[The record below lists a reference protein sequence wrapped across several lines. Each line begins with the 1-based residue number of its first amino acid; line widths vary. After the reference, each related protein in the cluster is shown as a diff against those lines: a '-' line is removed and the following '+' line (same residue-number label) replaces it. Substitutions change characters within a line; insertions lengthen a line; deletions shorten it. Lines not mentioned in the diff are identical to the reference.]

1 MRISIN
7 EQAID
12 FSLENE
18 KTLGEVIDGIHTWLE
33 DSGYQIF
40 SLEYDGNTIVPSG
53 EEDDKWKLQ
62 PVDQMQNLDITVL
75 SATEQYGQDLHTLYQ
90 YLSLLQRALASDNR
104 ELIKDLKNELP
115 YIVANIDRI
124 LGSHSEYGHVLEKLV
139 EGSGIKEGEIKPA
152 VQQLSTYLN
161 NLLII
166 LQSRINEVT
175 QPLTEIRSTAEGLR
189 ALIPQLMDVSVYL
202 QTGKD
207 KQAMNS
213 IIEFTEISE
222 KLIRLYRILQNQGI
236 TDLSKT
242 RFNEQ
247 DFTTFYSEL
256 NEIFNELEDAF
267 NSKDSVLIGDLLE
280 YEVAPRTE
288 RLMEF
293 ILTIENNLDNSK
305 TKPKNK
311 SEG

>member
-7 EQAID
+7 EKAID

-18 KTLGEVIDGIHTWLE
+18 KTLGDVIDGIHAWLE

-40 SLEYDGNTIVPSG
+40 SIEYDGKTVVPSG
-53 EEDDKWKLQ
+53 ENDEEWKEQPIDK
-62 PVDQMQNLDITVL
+62 MQDLDITVL
-75 SATEQYGQDLHTLYQ
+75 SSTEQYGQDLHTLYQ
-90 YLSLLQRALASDNR
+90 YISLLQRALASDNR

-115 YIVANIDRI
+115 YIVNNIDRI
-124 LGSHSEYGHVLEKLV
+124 LGSQNEYGQVLEKLV
-139 EGSGIKEGEIKPA
+139 ESSGIKEGEMKPA
-152 VQQLSTYLN
+152 VQQLLSYLN

-175 QPLTEIRSTAEGLR
+175 QPLTELRSTAEGLK
-189 ALIPQLMDVSVYL
+189 ALVPQLMDVSVYL

-207 KQAMNS
+207 KQAMSS
-213 IIEFTEISE
+213 IIEFTEIYE
-222 KLIRLYRILQNQGI
+222 KLIRLYRLLQSQGI

-242 RFNEQ
+242 IFDGQ
-247 DFTTFYSEL
+247 DFTSFYSEL
-256 NEIFNELEDAF
+256 NEIFHELEDAF
-267 NSKDSVLIGDLLE
+267 KSKDSVLIGDLLE

-293 ILTIENNLDNSK
+293 ILTIEKNFEAGR
-305 TKPKNK
+305 TKLQSK